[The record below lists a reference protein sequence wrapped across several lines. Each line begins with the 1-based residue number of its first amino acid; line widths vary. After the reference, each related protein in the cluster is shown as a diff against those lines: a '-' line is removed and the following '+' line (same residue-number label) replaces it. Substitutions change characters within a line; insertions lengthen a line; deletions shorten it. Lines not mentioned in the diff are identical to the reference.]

1 MNGSS
6 VMPAT
11 IDDYLSDL
19 RGRLRRVPDADDLV
33 AEVED
38 HLRAARADL
47 MASNDLAPGAAEQQA
62 MREYGPPAQVAT
74 GFRRGA
80 RQGGAIPT
88 RFTRFAGLAAMATP
102 LMLLVGTIFNRGP
115 AKGPV
120 HGTAV
125 FLQVASYVTLVIA
138 IVGLVRRHGGL
149 GRVGWLIIG
158 LLVAAPAL
166 IFVVAALP
174 SWAGWLGF
182 WPTILALVAPFAIM
196 SVGLYRAAIL
206 PRPAV
211 LLLFSAPAWYLVAAL
226 VITLAGGDAGSD
238 AGSIAATIAIS
249 VALAALAWFG
259 WAMWRE
265 PSLNPVTGDD

>member
-6 VMPAT
+6 VMPT
-11 IDDYLSDL
+11 NIDSYITDL
-19 RGRLRRVPDADDLV
+19 QRRLRRLDDADDLV

-38 HLRAARADL
+38 HLRAAAAHMVTSDGL
-47 MASNDLAPGAAEQQA
+47 DQQQAEQHA
-62 MREYGPPAQVAT
+62 IDSYGSPAEVAA
-74 GFRRGA
+74 GFRRGS

-88 RFTRFAGLAAMATP
+88 RFTRLAGLAAMATP

-125 FLQVASYVTLVIA
+125 FLQVASYATLVIA
-138 IVGLVRRHGGL
+138 IVGLVVRHGGL
-149 GRVGWLIIG
+149 GRLQWVIVA
-158 LLVAAPAL
+158 LLVAAPVLAIAGGYPGL
-166 IFVVAALP
+166 FAGMVLLVAALVI
-174 SWAGWLGF
+174 A
-182 WPTILALVAPFAIM
+182 

-211 LLLFSAPAWYLVAAL
+211 LLLLSAPAWYVAAAL
-226 VITLAGGDAGSD
+226 VVTLAGGNAGNDAGNY
-238 AGSIAATIAIS
+238 AALTTAA
-249 VALAALAWFG
+249 VALVALAWFG

-265 PSLNPVTGDD
+265 PSLKPVTGDD